1 MIRTLVRLL
10 VAVQFALLAP
20 RVVYSHA
27 DLSSLALKQDIRSTL
42 IRLFDGARDAISS
55 LRVRGGPGL
64 R

>member
-27 DLSSLALKQDIRSTL
+27 DLSPVALKQDIHSTFIEL
-42 IRLFDGARDAISS
+42 YDGAREMISH
-55 LRVRGGPGL
+55 LRVRGGPRL